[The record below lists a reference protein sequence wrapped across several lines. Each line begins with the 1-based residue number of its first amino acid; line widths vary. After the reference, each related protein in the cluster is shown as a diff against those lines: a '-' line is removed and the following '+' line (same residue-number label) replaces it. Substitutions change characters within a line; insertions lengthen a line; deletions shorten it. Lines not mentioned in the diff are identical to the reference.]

1 MIKKIEKEIIKL
13 NQQYNA
19 KLEKRKQL
27 DDEINELNMTLKE
40 LNSLKTQYVKLESG
54 TKDFLSKL

>member
-40 LNSLKTQYVKLESG
+40 LNSLKNQYVKLESG